1 MSIRLLWQSFSSLD
15 TTSST
20 SQSLSFMENQ
30 GKVIEPI
37 GPNSTGRVQLQGV
50 SWLARC
56 VDTLLHPLP
65 VNTPVQIVDRVGLTL
80 LIRPLA
86 IPMGNVSKF
95 SSIHPIVP
103 LVPYEEA
110 A

>member
-1 MSIRLLWQSFSSLD
+1 MSIHLFWKSIFSID
-15 TTSST
+15 TAPA
-20 SQSLSFMENQ
+20 SQALSFMEAQ
-30 GKVIEPI
+30 GRVIESI
-37 GPNSTGRVQLQGV
+37 GPNSVGRVQIQGV

-56 VDTLLHPLP
+56 ADELLHPLP

-86 IPMGNVSKF
+86 MPASTANRA
-95 SSIHPIVP
+95 SSVCHIMPFVHQ
-103 LVPYEEA
+103 ETA